1 MTNTFTA
8 TPNRLQLFSTKAAAG
23 ESSAPLVVKGQGTA
37 SVLIT
42 ANPTPFDIVFRP
54 EKSDFPALGLTVE
67 RGAVT
72 L

>member
-8 TPNRLQLFSTKAAAG
+8 TPNRLQLFSSKTAAG

-42 ANPTPFDIVFRP
+42 ANPTPFDIISGRKRVTFRRW
-54 EKSDFPALGLTVE
+54 G
-67 RGAVT
+67 
-72 L
+72 